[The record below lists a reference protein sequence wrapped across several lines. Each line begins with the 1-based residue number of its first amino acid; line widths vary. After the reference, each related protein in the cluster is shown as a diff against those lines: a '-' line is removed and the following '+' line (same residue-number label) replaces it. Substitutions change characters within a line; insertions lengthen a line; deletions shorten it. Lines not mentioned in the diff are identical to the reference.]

1 MDKIEEKDKRKR
13 LTALERREL
22 IMARAK
28 RVFARISYRE
38 ASTKQLAQESD
49 ISEPMLYKHFGSKK
63 QLFLAV
69 LEQFGS
75 RFTARWQHQLNLS
88 AKSKPL
94 RALSEVGLE
103 YRNAIKADPDILKVF
118 FQAIAESSDPE
129 IAEVARQN
137 VQNLHNFIYN
147 MLQEAQRRGHLDP
160 KLSLEAATWGYM
172 SMAFA
177 MQLSL
182 MLKMDDELDEEL
194 LTELNMLWLRALRPV
209 TNN

>member
-1 MDKIEEKDKRKR
+1 MLVDKIEEKDKRKR
-13 LTALERREL
+13 LTAQERREL
-22 IMARAK
+22 ILARAK

-94 RALSEVGLE
+94 RNEPFVPGPEPPWQRSGGAAGANRTAGRLIHILD
-103 YRNAIKADPDILKVF
+103 YRM
-118 FQAIAESSDPE
+118 E
-129 IAEVARQN
+129 
-137 VQNLHNFIYN
+137 
-147 MLQEAQRRGHLDP
+147 G
-160 KLSLEAATWGYM
+160 
-172 SMAFA
+172 
-177 MQLSL
+177 
-182 MLKMDDELDEEL
+182 
-194 LTELNMLWLRALRPV
+194 
-209 TNN
+209 